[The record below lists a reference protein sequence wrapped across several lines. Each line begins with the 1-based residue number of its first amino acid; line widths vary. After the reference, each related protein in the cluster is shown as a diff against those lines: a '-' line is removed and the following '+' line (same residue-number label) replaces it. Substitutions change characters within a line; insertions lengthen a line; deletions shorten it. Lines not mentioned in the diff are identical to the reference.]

1 MQTISEVAASL
12 NITTQSVYSKI
23 NNTMQDVMQ
32 GFVMEEKRGNRLVK
46 VITEEGVEVLRDSLE
61 SSTSNSNAKGE
72 QVVDNELLELLQTT
86 IDTLSLQLDAKD
98 MQIQE
103 LNNIIKGLQK
113 SNENSQILMGMQQ
126 EVKQLAENKG
136 WWDNFKAKFK

>member
-86 IDTLSLQLDAKD
+86 IDTLSLQLDVKD